1 MTILIVG
8 GTGTLGRHVTREL
21 IERGYSVRCLVRNT
35 RKAAFLS
42 EWGAE
47 LVYGDLKKPETIPN
61 TLKHIRVV
69 IDISTL
75 RNEDEQAKS
84 IEIDLIGKIVLIKAA
99 MVANIK
105 GFIFFSITNNDKF
118 SSIPLMCLK
127 NKIEKII
134 KKSKIPCIIFRI
146 SSFYQGLI
154 NQYAIPILEQKTI
167 FITTDNKKNTY
178 SDTQDIAKICSKLL
192 IDKNNFIKY
201 KFALNIEINGQK
213 ELESKEII
221 TKCEE
226 ITGQKAK
233 INLISI
239 KFLDFL
245 KKIMSLN
252 KWTWDIEDRLA
263 FNEFYK
269 ISDKKN
275 SIKTSLTNIKDLKL
289 NSNLPQIVNNLDNSI
304 YKNIKIYNEDMSN
317 LELYLEEYFENIL
330 EKLKVLN
337 YVNNK
342 IIKRKD
348 LTF

>member
-1 MTILIVG
+1 
-8 GTGTLGRHVTREL
+8 
-21 IERGYSVRCLVRNT
+21 
-35 RKAAFLS
+35 
-42 EWGAE
+42 
-47 LVYGDLKKPETIPN
+47 
-61 TLKHIRVV
+61 
-69 IDISTL
+69 
-75 RNEDEQAKS
+75 
-84 IEIDLIGKIVLIKAA
+84 
-99 MVANIK
+99 
-105 GFIFFSITNNDKF
+105 
-118 SSIPLMCLK
+118 MCLK
-127 NKIEKII
+127 NRVEKII
-134 KKSKIPCIIFRI
+134 KKSKIPYIIFRI

-154 NQYAIPILEQKTI
+154 NQYAIPILEQKNI

-178 SDTQDIAKICSKLL
+178 IDTQDTAKICSKLL
-192 IDKNNFIKY
+192 ITKNNFIKS
-201 KFALNIEINGQK
+201 KFAMNVEINGQK

-239 KFLDFL
+239 KILYFL

-263 FNEFYK
+263 FTEFYK
-269 ISDKKN
+269 ISNKK
-275 SIKTSLTNIKDLKL
+275 KYIKDLKL
-289 NSNLPQIVNNLDNSI
+289 NSNLPQKINDNDNSI
-304 YKNIKIYNEDMSN
+304 YKNIKIYSEDMNN

-337 YVNNK
+337 YANNK